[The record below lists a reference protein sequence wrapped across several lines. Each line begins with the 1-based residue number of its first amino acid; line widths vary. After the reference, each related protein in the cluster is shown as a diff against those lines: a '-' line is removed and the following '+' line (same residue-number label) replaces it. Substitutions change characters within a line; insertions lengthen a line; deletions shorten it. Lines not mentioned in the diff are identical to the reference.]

1 MNRQYCRLRIS
12 KKAQSEHAMLTHEST
27 VIDLKN
33 RVNESARSV
42 LDQLIHEGARKMLQ
56 SAIEAEVAA
65 YIEAHQGLRDDNGHR
80 LVVRNGHLP
89 ERLVQ
94 TGAGSLPVKKPR
106 VHDRREGKR
115 FTSSL
120 LPAYMRRS
128 PSIEALIPILY
139 LKGISTNDFSEA
151 LGAILGQGAKGL
163 SASVIVRLKEQW
175 MDEYG
180 HWNRR
185 SLVGKHYVYLWADGI
200 YFNVRLSNDRP
211 CMLVIMGA
219 TADGKKELVGLVDG
233 ERESTLSW
241 KGLLLD
247 LKRRGLDQGPE
258 VAVGDGALGFWKALE
273 EVFPGTRHQRCW
285 VHKTVNVLDKLPKK
299 IQPRAKEK
307 LHEMYQSETKADA
320 LSVYEQFLKLY
331 GDKYPKACQCLE
343 KDKDVLFTFYDFPAA
358 HWLHLR
364 TTNPI
369 ESTFATVRHRTR
381 QTKGCGS
388 REATLMMVYKLGME
402 AEKRWRKL
410 NGSQLLIKVLTG
422 VRFVDGEE
430 TSEQRLAA

>member
-1 MNRQYCRLRIS
+1 
-12 KKAQSEHAMLTHEST
+12 MLTHEST

-65 YIEAHQGLRDDNGHR
+65 YIAAHQDLRDEAGQR

-89 ERLVQ
+89 ERLLQ

-106 VHDRREGKR
+106 VYDRREGKR
-115 FTSSL
+115 FTSSI

-128 PSIEALIPILY
+128 PSIEALIPVLY
-139 LKGISTNDFSEA
+139 LKGISTNDFGEA
-151 LGAILGQGAKGL
+151 LGAILGEGAKGL

-175 MDEYG
+175 LGEYAQ
-180 HWNRR
+180 WSQR
-185 SLVGKHYVYLWADGI
+185 SLAGKHYVYLWADGI

-241 KGLLLD
+241 KELLLD
-247 LKRRGLDQGPE
+247 LKSRGLDQGPE

-273 EVFPGTRHQRCW
+273 EVYPGTRHQRCW
-285 VHKTVNVLDKLPKK
+285 IHKTVNVLDKLPKK

-320 LSVYEQFLKLY
+320 LSIYDQFLKIY
-331 GDKYPKACQCLE
+331 QDKYPKACQCLE
-343 KDKDVLFTFYDFPAA
+343 KDKDVLFTFYDLPAA

-388 REATLMMVYKLGME
+388 REATLMMVYKLGRE

-410 NGSQLLIKVLTG
+410 NGSQLLIKVLIG

-430 TSEQRLAA
+430 ASEQRLAA